1 MVYEIFVIL
10 VSKYLGLMDDSG
22 ESVRDSAVFLVS
34 VAPVSVLGFAITLYL
49 SIRQSPCLFLLK
61 RGEEKGRKIFQFLGV
76 WRRAV
81 EMSSGNMQRTS
92 IHLHLFYAQ
101 EINWYF
107 HACPFRLLCGPLSFH
122 SVLLIYFVASHFD
135 SLANKFLVI
144 LLLCSYGHT

>member
-1 MVYEIFVIL
+1 MVYEILVIL

-76 WRRAV
+76 
-81 EMSSGNMQRTS
+81 
-92 IHLHLFYAQ
+92 
-101 EINWYF
+101 
-107 HACPFRLLCGPLSFH
+107 
-122 SVLLIYFVASHFD
+122 
-135 SLANKFLVI
+135 
-144 LLLCSYGHT
+144 